1 MEIRFLKD
9 RIELEKELNILDKI
23 VLEFVSLL
31 DKSNIK
37 YVLVSGYVSILFGRS
52 RTSEDI
58 DIIAEIMDFNK
69 FSRLW
74 EQIYEK
80 FESINTEDLKE
91 AYEDYLTKNHALRF
105 SKKDSFIPNVELKF
119 PKAELDFWTLK
130 ERKKVLLNNTE
141 IFISPLEVQIPFK
154 LFLGSEKDI
163 EDARHLFKLFKNKID
178 LQLLNEFNRKLKIE
192 SLFDRYLR

>member
-80 FESINTEDLKE
+80 FECINTEDLKE

>member
-58 DIIAEIMDFNK
+58 HIIAEIMDFNK

-80 FESINTEDLKE
+80 FECINTEDLKE

-154 LFLGSEKDI
+154 LFL
-163 EDARHLFKLFKNKID
+163 
-178 LQLLNEFNRKLKIE
+178 
-192 SLFDRYLR
+192 